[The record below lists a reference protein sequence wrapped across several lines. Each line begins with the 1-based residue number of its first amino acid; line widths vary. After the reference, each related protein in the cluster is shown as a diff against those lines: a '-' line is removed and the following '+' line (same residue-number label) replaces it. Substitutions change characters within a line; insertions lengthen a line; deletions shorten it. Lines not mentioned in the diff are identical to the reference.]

1 MKKVLII
8 DDDRI
13 TARIHRAVLE
23 KEGYEVEVAADG
35 KAGVQRLIELRP
47 DALLLDLMLPEIGG
61 IELLKSLRQWDFF
74 QGLWIVV
81 STNAFVPQV
90 IQAARQAGAT
100 MVFDKHTLTPLMLAE
115 AFWPIKQAS

>member
-1 MKKVLII
+1 MKKILII

-23 KEGYEVEVAADG
+23 KAGYEVEVAADG
-35 KAGVQRLIELRP
+35 KSGVQRLIELRP

-61 IELLKSLRQWDFF
+61 IELLKSLRQWDFL
-74 QGLWIVV
+74 QGLCIVV
-81 STNAFVPQV
+81 YTNAFVPQV
-90 IQAARQAGAT
+90 IQDARQAGAT

-115 AFWPIKQAS
+115 AFWPIKAAS

>member
-1 MKKVLII
+1 MKKILII

-35 KAGVQRLIELRP
+35 KSGVQRLIELRP

-61 IELLKSLRQWDFF
+61 IELLKSLRQWDFL

-81 STNAFVPQV
+81 YTNAFVPQV
-90 IQAARQAGAT
+90 IQDARQAGAT

-115 AFWPIKQAS
+115 AFWSIKQAS